1 LSYVS
6 RLLITPWTAALVY
19 SSYCQPSEFAIPIS
33 IAYSYMCF
41 GIEDIGWSSFA
52 GLLSFLLGD

>member
-1 LSYVS
+1 M
-6 RLLITPWTAALVY
+6 TPWTAALVY

-33 IAYSYMCF
+33 IAYSYICF